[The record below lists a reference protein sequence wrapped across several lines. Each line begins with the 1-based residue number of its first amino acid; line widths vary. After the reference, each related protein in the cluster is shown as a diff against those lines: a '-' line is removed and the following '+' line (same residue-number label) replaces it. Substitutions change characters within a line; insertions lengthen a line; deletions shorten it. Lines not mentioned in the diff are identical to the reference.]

1 MRLAATLPLLVGVLL
16 LDGCLV
22 GPNYERP
29 AVRGSEVNW
38 IEPGADG
45 PVASHWWQALKDPV
59 LDALVTDALT
69 DNLDIRQAQARLLEV
84 RANRRAIGAHLLPEA
99 DAKGSAAKNE
109 VSANGQ
115 IPIDR
120 IPGFARRY
128 SLFDA
133 GFDASWEIDLW
144 GGIRRSVEGANA
156 REASAQARIADVR
169 LQTIAETIRLYAD
182 MRKGQRQ
189 LSILRSESELR
200 AASLALMEERQR
212 SGEASRGDLLSAAER
227 AANARA
233 ALPGAGA
240 DLRASMVQLALLCG
254 RPPEALIPSLTPEA
268 PLPVPPEVV
277 ATGIRSELLE
287 RRADVRSAEAEL
299 AAANA
304 DIGVETANLFPRF
317 TLAASIGQQSQ
328 RAVDFGTSTSTRY
341 QFGPTFSWPLFAA
354 GRIRA
359 QIVAAN
365 ARATEAAAVYTKAVL
380 SALADSETA
389 VNRFAAAKEVARA
402 RGDALIQ
409 DRSSLALV
417 ELRVSAGEDDQLA
430 LLEARSAEQNAEQL
444 ALAAR
449 ADVIAQYVALAKALG
464 GGWNSEGL

>member
-38 IEPGADG
+38 IEPVADG

>member
-328 RAVDFGTSTSTRY
+328 RAVDFGTSPSTRY